1 MQGKKLQIMLIVVAV
16 LLALV
21 VAPVAAQDSEVV
33 VAVAIEPVSM
43 DAWRGFAETGG
54 PGFLN
59 VVEQLVT
66 RNFETGELVP
76 VLASSWEQI
85 DDSTLQF
92 TLREG
97 VTFHD
102 GSPLNAEAAVVS
114 INYMFDEDNA
124 FDILD
129 FVGAALTAEVVDEYS
144 FTVSSPEPDPTLA
157 NKMYFVTLSS
167 AQQILDAPDTYAT
180 ELIGTGPYRF
190 VEWRRGESL
199 IYEANPDWWGL
210 SDPDA
215 AGGAVSFDR
224 AVYRFLEEDQVRSA
238 AVQAG
243 EVDIAQFITPEQCA
257 ESDANPDTRCL
268 NLPSVETIFI
278 RMDTNSPMFSDIRVR
293 QAFQMAIDK
302 ALIIETLLGG
312 AATLTGQ
319 IVNETALG
327 HNPNLEPYAYDPDEA
342 AALLEAAAADGV
354 PVDLEVTLGARVG
367 VFAGVEEVIQAVA
380 NMLSEVG
387 FNVTTEFLDAEGFGE
402 VMLVNI
408 KDVPESRNFVAIH
421 VHGNEILDLAV
432 SYNFYYSCDGILS
445 TYCNEEAEALWLEAQ
460 GLAGDDRDAL
470 LQQVN
475 QIIHDDVAV
484 GYIGHLNLAYAVSNA
499 VNWEAGLDHR
509 LQAKEMSPS

>member
-1 MQGKKLQIMLIVVAV
+1 MSRNRILLGVLMLA
-16 LLALV
+16 LALV
-21 VAPVAAQDSEVV
+21 TLAPVVAQDNEIV

-66 RNFETGELVP
+66 RDFETGELVP
-76 VLASSWEQI
+76 VLATSWEQL

-97 VTFHD
+97 VSFHD

-129 FVGAALTAEVVDEYS
+129 FVGAPLTAEVVDEYT
-144 FTVSSPEPDPTLA
+144 FTVSSPDPDPTLV
-157 NKMYFVTLSS
+157 NKMYFVTISS
-167 AQQILDAPDTYAT
+167 AQQIQEAPDTYAT
-180 ELIGTGPYRF
+180 ELVGTGPFRF
-190 VEWRRGESL
+190 AEWRRGESI

-210 SDPDA
+210 ADAEA
-215 AGGAVSFDR
+215 AGGSVAYDR
-224 AVYRFLEEDQVRSA
+224 AVYRFLEEAQVRSA

-243 EVDIAQFITPEQCA
+243 EVDIAQFITPEQCVEA
-257 ESDANPDTRCL
+257 DANAATRCL
-268 NLPSVETIFI
+268 TQPSVETIFI
-278 RMDTNSPMFSDIRVR
+278 RMDTNSPMFSDVRVR
-293 QAFQMAIDK
+293 RAFQLAIDK
-302 ALIIETLLGG
+302 ELIIEALLGG
-312 AATLTGQ
+312 AATSTGQ

-327 HNPNLEPYAYDPDEA
+327 HNPGIEAYPYDPDEA
-342 AALLEAAAADGV
+342 MALLEAAAADGV

-380 NMLSEVG
+380 SMLTDVG

-408 KDVPESRNFVAIH
+408 KDVPEDRNFVAIH

-445 TYCNEEAEALWLEAQ
+445 VYCNTEAEALWQQAQ
-460 GLAGDDRDAL
+460 TLSGDERDSV

-475 QIIHDDVAV
+475 QIIHDDVAA
-484 GYIGHLNLAYAVSNA
+484 GYIGHLNLAYAVSND
-499 VNWEAGLDHR
+499 VDWTVGLDHR
-509 LQAKEMSPS
+509 LQVKEMSPS